1 MPEQS
6 GNAPS
11 PRAILVTGGAG
22 FIGSHLVDRLVAD
35 GHEVRVLDTLEP
47 QVHGDSK
54 GHRNAGASYVEGSV
68 LDRDLVA
75 PALEGVDAVV
85 HLAAQ
90 VGVGQSMYDMARY
103 VQENCTGTAVLLEE
117 MARRRDEISSLV
129 VASSMS
135 IYGEGQYACDGC
147 GRDEVGVSRVAD
159 DLAAGAW
166 EPRCA
171 ECGAPA
177 HAVPTP
183 ETKRLESSSIYAT
196 TKRDQ
201 EDLALVFGRAY
212 SVRTVALRFFNV
224 YGPRQSLSNPYTGV
238 AAIFAGRLLN
248 GRPPLVFED
257 GLQSRDFVHVSD
269 IVEAIVRSMTSDDV
283 GDVAMNVGTGAST
296 SVLEVARTLSA
307 SLGLDIQPEIN
318 GRFRQGDIR
327 HCIADIERAR
337 TLLGYEPRVT
347 FADGMAEL
355 VRWIEQDQPK
365 AEDLVQTSTV
375 ELEDRGLIV

>member
-1 MPEQS
+1 V
-6 GNAPS
+6 
-11 PRAILVTGGAG
+11 LVTGGAG

-35 GHEVRVLDTLEP
+35 GRDVRVLDSLEP
-47 QVHGDSK
+47 QVHGDSE
-54 GHRNAGASYVEGSV
+54 GHRNADASYIKGSV
-68 LDRDLVA
+68 LDRTLVA

-103 VQENCTGTAVLLEE
+103 VEENCTGTAVLLEE
-117 MARRRDEISSLV
+117 MAKRRDGISSFV

-147 GRDEVGVSRVAD
+147 GSGEVSVRRAPAQ
-159 DLAAGAW
+159 LAAGDW

-171 ECGAPA
+171 ECGSTTR
-177 HAVPTP
+177 AVPTS
-183 ETKRLESSSIYAT
+183 EAKRLESSSVYAT

-248 GRPPLVFED
+248 RRPPLVFED

-269 IVEAIVRSMTSDDV
+269 IVEAIVRSLESAEV
-283 GDVAMNVGTGAST
+283 GDVAINVGTGAST
-296 SVLEVARTLSA
+296 SVLEVAHTLSA
-307 SLGLDIQPEIN
+307 SLGLDFQPEIN

-327 HCIADIERAR
+327 HCFADIGRAR
-337 TLLGYEPRVT
+337 SLLGYEPAVT
-347 FADGMAEL
+347 FREGMDEL
-355 VRWIEQDQPK
+355 VRWIERDQPG
-365 AEDLVQTSTV
+365 AEDRVHLSTV